1 MYDELRDRIQK
12 LCSRRIWWTLNNGTV
27 SIFELLPYTNSY
39 VCVLMPLLSVE
50 RRSRSRSCSCPPFWI
65 YQLFWKIDIIS
76 CCWSEMPVHIAWRF
90 LFSAYLSIKHK
101 TLKAV
106 MVFRS
111 GCRQVR
117 SIMVRQF
124 AKISVDGLFSHGIDD
139 SQVACQFVW
148 PDLPRGFRY
157 NTLYDVFKFVGQGCC
172 PLLLMAISRYLQRYF
187 YSLPDLISTCY

>member
-12 LCSRRIWWTLNNGTV
+12 LCSRRIWWTLNKGTV

-50 RRSRSRSCSCPPFWI
+50 RRSRRVAAVVRHFGFISFSGKLT
-65 YQLFWKIDIIS
+65 LFLVVDRK
-76 CCWSEMPVHIAWRF
+76 CQCTAWQF

-139 SQVACQFVW
+139 SQVACQFV
-148 PDLPRGFRY
+148 
-157 NTLYDVFKFVGQGCC
+157 
-172 PLLLMAISRYLQRYF
+172 
-187 YSLPDLISTCY
+187 